1 MNQAIHLQAPDLL
14 VGALLV
20 LLAAGASWAMRLQ
33 LQRQVLW
40 ASLRMVVQLLLV
52 GYVLRLVFQHAS
64 PAATLVVVCVM
75 IAAAAREVAVRPH
88 QRLAEGGNY
97 QIAGLVV
104 ALSSLSTVILALL
117 TAVRPEPW
125 FDARYA
131 IPLMGI
137 VLGSVLNAA
146 SLGLDS
152 FFDGVRQGRAA
163 IEAQLALG
171 VPFRRA
177 MAQHTRAA
185 IRRGLIPIIN
195 QMTAAGLITLPG
207 IMTGQILGGM
217 DPLEAAK
224 YQILLLFLL
233 TFAGG
238 LAAAGSVLLAT
249 RALGDDR
256 QRLRL
261 DRLHPNA

>member
-1 MNQAIHLQAPDLL
+1 MSQTLHLQFSDLL
-14 VGALLV
+14 IGAVLV
-20 LLAAGASWAMRLQ
+20 LLAAGASWALRLQ

-64 PAATLVVVCVM
+64 PVTTLVVVCVM
-75 IAAAAREVAVRPH
+75 IAAAAREVATRPR
-88 QRLAEGGNY
+88 QRLGGGGSY
-97 QIAGLVV
+97 RIASGVV
-104 ALSSLSTVILALL
+104 ALASLSTVVLALL
-117 TAVRPEPW
+117 TAVRPDPW

-131 IPLMGI
+131 IALMGI

-171 VPFRRA
+171 VPLRQA
-177 MAQHTRAA
+177 LALHTRTA
-185 IRRGLIPIIN
+185 IRRGLIPVIN

-233 TFAGG
+233 AFAGS
-238 LAAAGSVLLAT
+238 LAAAGSVLLAA
-249 RALGDDR
+249 RALGDER

-261 DRLHPNA
+261 DRLQQGS